1 MVKITVNYHLP
12 SSATR
17 DFCHPHNCKGSLC
30 QDWYQWWQKGK
41 ETPFHQIFSIS
52 WRNWHLCYHRL
63 CIDKHGPSLLLHRYW
78 KPESISLDK
87 TGFGS
92 VWLLLN
98 IKFSNIS
105 AIYLQVLRTRQII
118 RYRAT
123 ATLRRPQKK
132 AIFSHTISSKNYFN
146 QQPGTHA
153 TRGLLHAKSIPEDIF
168 KFLAIR
174 VTPAHGEQT
183 TGHKHICRSNDP

>member
-1 MVKITVNYHLP
+1 MLHKKATLHIKSLNIHTAAWINMVKITVNYHLP

-17 DFCHPHNCKGSLC
+17 DFCHPHNCKGFLC

-105 AIYLQVLRTRQII
+105 AIYWQVLRTRQII

-123 ATLRRPQKK
+123 ATLRRLQKK
-132 AIFSHTISSKNYFN
+132 GNI
-146 QQPGTHA
+146 QPHN
-153 TRGLLHAKSIPEDIF
+153 
-168 KFLAIR
+168 KFQELF
-174 VTPAHGEQT
+174 
-183 TGHKHICRSNDP
+183 